1 MYNSWLIFSNF
12 FSEHRQGRG
21 IQDDKPV
28 RGPLLHHIV
37 QYVSSGHCTLGFHMG
52 KPPSHRNK
60 AHWGIVRE
68 REGTFGW
75 GQAVSSCAI
84 CSQRRLMFEIIGH
97 YNTYCCDWSDQW
109 KKRRESGPQI
119 LFLKIHHICATQ
131 VPLPTKWDLIDQLME
146 AKPPNTCPAV
156 SCTTINTGPWLVIW
170 WMNELKLSPWIW
182 VENRSL
188 HWCCSDTGR

>member
-1 MYNSWLIFSNF
+1 MLVVVIVHSSSTWENHLHFLTKHTGALWGKRGGTPPLPKGRNLWLRS
-12 FSEHRQGRG
+12 SS
-21 IQDDKPV
+21 
-28 RGPLLHHIV
+28 LLMC
-37 QYVSSGHCTLGFHMG
+37 YTLP
-52 KPPSHRNK
+52 KK
-60 AHWGIVRE
+60 AFVWDY
-68 REGTFGW
+68 W
-75 GQAVSSCAI
+75 S
-84 CSQRRLMFEIIGH
+84 LN
-97 YNTYCCDWSDQW
+97 NTYCCDWSDQW
-109 KKRRESGPQI
+109 KKRREIGPQI